1 MKEEENNMGILTK
14 YIVIYKMNE
23 NKNVLINT
31 LNSAIDVID
40 NNTRMKIENMM
51 KGEKEITCEN
61 EPELYQ
67 QLKSRGYIY
76 EKENEETEIKNRIIT
91 MDTIVKNKL
100 KHKGFTICPTMGC
113 NLRCTYC
120 FESEDLHKDFS
131 IMTEQQV
138 EAICEYILEQKVEQ
152 EKKNPNFDKINPMQ
166 IKLFGGEP
174 LLKCTKNVVEKIL
187 KFSALNNIRVAIITN
202 GTTIPDYIE
211 LLEKYKKIIAIQI
224 TVDGSEK
231 IHNQRRI
238 KANGMRTF
246 SEICENIE
254 LILKLGITI
263 QFRINVDKEN
273 IYYLNELEEVIRKRG
288 WGDNPFF
295 IPYASPVLDFCGN
308 MSSALKEH
316 ELYEILLEKGY
327 YGKSDSFIKRVVSPC
342 IGYVENFFGNN
353 TKIKPW
359 KTSYCEATSGGE
371 LCFAPDGLISTCL
384 TYIGK
389 GELSVGKFDETG
401 VYIDED
407 KFELWSGR
415 NVDRIPKCRE
425 CKFAFLCGGGC
436 PVMALEKN
444 GEIDCCVCSDIEK
457 TIEKYIKHRLK

>member
-67 QLKSRGYIY
+67 QLKLRGYIY
-76 EKENEETEIKNRIIT
+76 EKENEETEIKNRVIT
-91 MDTIVKNKL
+91 MDTIVKDKL

-224 TVDGSEK
+224 TVDGPEK

-238 KANGMRTF
+238 KANGMGTF

-327 YGKSDSFIKRVVSPC
+327 YGKSDSFIKRVVSWS
-342 IGYVENFFGNN
+342 YV
-353 TKIKPW
+353 KI
-359 KTSYCEATSGGE
+359 
-371 LCFAPDGLISTCL
+371 
-384 TYIGK
+384 
-389 GELSVGKFDETG
+389 
-401 VYIDED
+401 
-407 KFELWSGR
+407 
-415 NVDRIPKCRE
+415 
-425 CKFAFLCGGGC
+425 
-436 PVMALEKN
+436 
-444 GEIDCCVCSDIEK
+444 
-457 TIEKYIKHRLK
+457 